1 MNELTNETTPVA
13 TTQEEPPTKRGRPY
27 LIAPEV
33 FTAAWAAAG
42 TLDEVATNL
51 GITKVSASVK
61 ASQLR
66 RKGYELTMFKRGR
79 RKGGKEQ
86 G

>member
-1 MNELTNETTPVA
+1 MDNTTNNETTMA
-13 TTQEEPPTKRGRPY
+13 PTEQVKRGRPY
-27 LIAPEV
+27 LISPEV
-33 FTAAWAAAG
+33 FSAAWAAAA

-66 RKGYELTMFKRGR
+66 RKGFELPMFKRGR
-79 RKGGKEQ
+79 KAVEPATEQ